1 MRERLPFCCR
11 ACVGESRETVSCVLM
26 LWRCAAC
33 ATELGR
39 ASMALIPPESV
50 RRRLALKVL
59 SRLDGAN

>member
-1 MRERLPFCCR
+1 MLPALAEVDGPRYGELRADAVAMCRVCYGDRE
-11 ACVGESRETVSCVLM
+11 
-26 LWRCAAC
+26 
-33 ATELGR
+33 